1 MLPISVRPS
10 AHSAA
15 SITAMPAR
23 MSGDSTR
30 AARSRRGPWTSARC
44 GSAMKML
51 APIEIS
57 LSQKNRRD
65 SNIHSWTRTSPSLW
79 VASATAIEV
88 RSAGKA
94 GHGPSWTLEVCSPMS
109 RSTTSRWPPGTMTSA
124 PSSWVSNPMRRK
136 TRRIIRRSS
145 GSVSLIRI
153 SPPVMPAMAMNDPI
167 SMWSGPM
174 SCVVPPSVS
183 APVTC
188 RTLEPMPRMS
198 APILTSMRARSTT
211 CGSEA
216 ALKIWVSPGVRAAAS
231 SAFSVPMTD
240 GSSMKTSPA
249 DSLPASDRIVWS
261 WRSMRAPSAWKASR
275 CGSSRRR
282 PMTSPPGG
290 GMSARPKRASSGPAS
305 RKDARIRAEIRGS
318 TDDSAVMP
326 AAQMATAWSPRHS
339 TVAPRSS
346 SRSSMAWTSR
356 MRGMLRTT
364 TSSAVRADAARQGR
378 AAFLLP
384 AGTTVPDNG
393 EPPSMTN
400 FSMRSKRPCPPPKA
414 VAERWARVTAMS
426 SQLSRAE
433 AWDLLTEWVASPSLR
448 RHCLAVEAAMV
459 GYARRNGEDEE
470 RWAVAGLLHDADY
483 ERHPDMDDIENGHP
497 RTILKYLKERDADP
511 EIVDAIAGHAP
522 FLDVPRETPMAKTLF
537 AVDEL
542 SGFISACA
550 YVRATGIDGM
560 APKSVKKK
568 LKQPSF
574 AAGVNRDEVREGAEA
589 LGVDFDEHLR
599 FVIAALE
606 ERADEL
612 ELHGQAAEGS
622 ASAAPER
629 DPA

>member
-15 SITAMPAR
+15 SRTAIPAR

-30 AARSRRGPWTSARC
+30 AARRRRGPWTSARC

-57 LSQKNRRD
+57 LSQKNSRD
-65 SNIHSWTRTSPSLW
+65 SNIHSWTRTSPSLC
-79 VASATAIEV
+79 VASATAIDV
-88 RSAGKA
+88 RSAGNA
-94 GHGPSWTLEVCSPMS
+94 GHGPSWTLDVCSPRS
-109 RSTTSRWPPGTMTSA
+109 RSTTSFCSPGTMTSA
-124 PSSWVSNPMRRK
+124 PSSRLSRPMRRK

-153 SPPVMPAMAMNDPI
+153 SPPVMPAIAMNEPI

-174 SCVVPPSVS
+174 SCVVPPSS
-183 APVTC
+183 RAPVTC

-198 APILTSMRARSTT
+198 APILTSIRARSTT
-211 CGSEA
+211 CGSDA
-216 ALKIWVSPGVRAAAS
+216 ALKICVSPGVSAAAS
-231 SAFSVPMTD
+231 SAFSVPITD

-249 DSLPASDRIVWS
+249 RSEPASWSIVWS
-261 WRSMRAPSAWKASR
+261 WRSMRAPRALNASR
-275 CGSSRRR
+275 CGSRRRR

-305 RKDARIRAEIRGS
+305 RNEARMRAEIRAS
-318 TDDSAVMP
+318 TLESAVMP
-326 AAQMATAWSPRHS
+326 AAQIATSWSARHS

-346 SRSSMAWTSR
+346 SRSSIAWTSR
-356 MRGMLRTT
+356 MRGTLRTT
-364 TSSAVRADAARQGR
+364 TSSEVSADAARQGR

-384 AGTTVPDNG
+384 AGTTVPDSG
-393 EPPSMTN
+393 APPSMTN
-400 FSMRSKRPCPPPKA
+400 FSMRSKRPYPPPE
-414 VAERWARVTAMS
+414 VVDERWARVTAMS

-433 AWDLLTEWVASPSLR
+433 AWDLLSEWVQSPSLR

-459 GYARRNGEDEE
+459 SYARKLGADEE

-483 ERHPDMDDIENGHP
+483 ERFPDMDDTENGHP
-497 RTILKYLKERDADP
+497 RTILRYLRERDADP
-511 EIVDAIAGHAP
+511 EIVDAIAGHAT
-522 FLDVPRETPMAKTLF
+522 FLDVPRETDMAKPLY

-542 SGFISACA
+542 SGFIVACA
-550 YVRATGIDGM
+550 YVRPEGIHGM
-560 APKSVKKK
+560 THKSLKKK
-568 LKQPSF
+568 LKTPAF
-574 AAGVNRDEVREGAEA
+574 AAAVNRDEVREGAEA

-612 ELHGQAAEGS
+612 ELHGKASGEPAAE
-622 ASAAPER
+622 PEP